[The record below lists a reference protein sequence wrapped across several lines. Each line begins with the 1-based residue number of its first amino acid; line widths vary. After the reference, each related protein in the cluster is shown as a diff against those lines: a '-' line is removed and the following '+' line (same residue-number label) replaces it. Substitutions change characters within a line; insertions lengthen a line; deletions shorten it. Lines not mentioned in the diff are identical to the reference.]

1 MSKRKTTEQFISD
14 AIKVHGDK
22 YDYSKV
28 EYKGCDDNVLIICPI
43 HGEFSQT
50 PTHHLLGCGCKRCMA
65 DKMKSLCHGVG
76 YNDYN
81 GRTRVN
87 GKDIPS
93 YKHWYHMICRCYS
106 PIFQRDN
113 PTYKECSV
121 CEEWLTFSNFKKW
134 FDENYVEGY
143 CLDKDILVQ
152 GNKIYSPDTC
162 AFVPQHINH
171 LLLSRKLKKTQH
183 KRGIYWDK
191 DVSKFRA
198 LLSIE
203 GKSKKIGYFNTEQ
216 EAFEA
221 YKQAKYEEIT
231 RIATN
236 AYNNGEIDYRVHQAL
251 LNYKIEE

>member
-14 AIKVHGDK
+14 AIKVHGNK

-28 EYKGCDDNVLIICPI
+28 EYKGSNTDVLIICPI

-81 GRTRVN
+81 GQTRVN

-113 PTYKECSV
+113 PTYKGCSV
-121 CEEWLTFSNFKKW
+121 CEEWHTFSNFKKW
-134 FDENYVEGY
+134 FDEHYVEGY

-152 GNKIYSPDTC
+152 GNKVYSPDTC
-162 AFVPQHINH
+162 AFVPSKINH
-171 LLLSRKLKKTQH
+171 LLLCRKINKPQY

-191 DVSKFRA
+191 GMSKFRA

-203 GKSKKIGYFNTEQ
+203 GKSKKLGYFNTEK

-221 YKQAKYEEIT
+221 YKQAKYDEIK
-231 RIATN
+231 RVASN
-236 AYNNGEIDYRVHQAL
+236 AYANGEIEFRVYQGL